1 MYIYM
6 IIYIT
11 HNNIIIHI
19 IYKYNITY
27 MCILALVLLARA
39 L

>member
-1 MYIYM
+1 M
-6 IIYIT
+6 IIYIYII